1 MPSALSQLWIGLK
14 ATLAIGLLAAG
25 SLYSA
30 KIVDERGVNPFVA
43 ALGEPVVTGSIQSGR
58 TR

>member
-1 MPSALSQLWIGLK
+1 MSSALIRLWIGLK

-30 KIVDERGVNPFVA
+30 KIVDERGLNPFA
-43 ALGEPVVTGSIQSGR
+43 ATLGEPAVTGSIQSGR
-58 TR
+58 A